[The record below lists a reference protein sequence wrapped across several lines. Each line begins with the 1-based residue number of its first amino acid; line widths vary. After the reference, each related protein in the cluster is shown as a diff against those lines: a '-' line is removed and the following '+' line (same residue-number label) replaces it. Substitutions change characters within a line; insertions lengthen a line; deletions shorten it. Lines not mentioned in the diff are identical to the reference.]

1 MRTRLIR
8 PEHFTDERLVDL
20 EPLAR
25 LLYAGLPCCADRGG
39 ILEDRPR
46 RLKLQ
51 LFPGDSYDVN
61 AGLDALQAA
70 GLLLRY
76 TAPDGLALILLTE
89 FEKDQRPHRSEVK
102 SVYPRP
108 THTVEN
114 PGSPDGQPTASGR
127 TTQDASAAA
136 HTLTLSDTL
145 PLSDPLSDSLSRCDT
160 LGDTLA
166 GDASKPPEQQAPPDP
181 KTSSTGP
188 QRSSNPEGIRTDYDV
203 SPSHRARLDALVA
216 KHTGGR
222 VNESTGSEGDD
233 EQSTQTVQNKRKRSS
248 SKRPGRHRATAGVNP
263 PT

>member
-20 EPLAR
+20 EPLTR

-51 LFPGDSYDVN
+51 LFPGDTYDVD
-61 AGLDALQAA
+61 AGLDALAAA
-70 GLLLRY
+70 GLLVRY

-102 SVYPRP
+102 SIYPRP
-108 THTVEN
+108 TCPAEN
-114 PGSPDGQPTASGR
+114 PGSPGGRPSTSGR
-127 TTQDASAAA
+127 STQDASAAA

-145 PLSDPLSDSLSRCDT
+145 PLSDPLSDPLSRCDT

-166 GDASKPPEQQAPPDP
+166 ESASAPRMQDTPPDS

-188 QRSSNPEGIRTDYDV
+188 QRSSNPEGLRTDYDV
-203 SPSHRARLDALVA
+203 SPSHRARLDALIA

-222 VNESTGSEGDD
+222 VSESTECDGGD
-233 EQSTQTVQNKRKRSS
+233 EQSTQPVQNNRQRTS
-248 SKRPGRHRATAGVNP
+248 SKRPGRHRAAAGANP